1 MNDIKSPRGQN
12 DDRPP
17 FQRPTPRP
25 APGPVQPERPIQS
38 EAQQPR
44 SAELPNS
51 PVEATPLPA
60 PSTKAV
66 RPRSLTD
73 EGGSLSVKTPK
84 KSKWVKRL
92 FGVAVALFVT
102 ALLLVVGVYVW
113 YSQSLNAV
121 QPVSDEK
128 VKITIDPGTGPE
140 GIAALLKTN
149 DLIRSET
156 AFGWYVRIA
165 GQAGALQAGSYRLG
179 KNEDVPTIVKHLTS
193 GTTDTF
199 SITFLPGGTLAEHR
213 QVLLDA
219 GYSETAVDAALSA
232 EYDSPLFAGKPDSAD
247 FEGYIYGETYNFS
260 ANATPEEI
268 LDYIFEYYAGVVEEQ
283 NLVELYKQRGFTLY
297 EGITLASIIQ
307 REVATAEDAAQVSQV
322 FQSRLA
328 IDMELG
334 SDVTYQY
341 IADKTGQPRSV
352 DLDSPY
358 NTRRYPG
365 LPPGPI
371 ATPGLASLI
380 AVAKPAEGD
389 FLYFL
394 SGDDDKTYFSRTL
407 EGHEKN
413 IRDHCE
419 KKCQII

>member
-1 MNDIKSPRGQN
+1 MNDIKSPRSQR
-12 DDRPP
+12 DDRPV
-17 FQRPTPRP
+17 FQRPTPRDVAFTDQP
-25 APGPVQPERPIQS
+25 TQPEVLQEPASDGVASI
-38 EAQQPR
+38 
-44 SAELPNS
+44 SAES
-51 PVEATPLPA
+51 PSIPP
-60 PSTKAV
+60 PSTNAV
-66 RPRSLTD
+66 RPRSLSD
-73 EGGSLSVKTPK
+73 EAGSLSVKTPK
-84 KSKWVKRL
+84 KSKWLKRL
-92 FGVAVALFVT
+92 FGVAITLFVT
-102 ALLLVVGVYVW
+102 ALLLITGVYIW
-113 YSQSLNAV
+113 YSQNLHAV
-121 QPVSDEK
+121 QPNSDEK
-128 VKITIDPGTGPE
+128 VKITIDAGTGPE
-140 GIAALLKTN
+140 QIAGLLKTN

-219 GYSETAVDAALSA
+219 GYSETAVDAALTA
-232 EYDSPLFAGKPDSAD
+232 TYDTPLFNGKPNSAD
-247 FEGYIYGETYNFS
+247 LEGYIYGETYNFG
-260 ANATPEEI
+260 ANATPTEI
-268 LDYIFEYYAGVVEEQ
+268 LEYVFEYYVEIVEKQ
-283 NLVELYKQRGFTLY
+283 NLVELYKQKGFTLY

-307 REVATAEDAAQVSQV
+307 REVATADDAAQVSQV
-322 FQSRLA
+322 FQSRL
-328 IDMELG
+328 DMNMELG

-371 ATPGLASLI
+371 ATPGLAALI
-380 AVAKPAEGD
+380 SVAKPAEGD